1 MSKYEAFGQL
11 GQAEP
16 ASGSWNT
23 SSELSACVCAD
34 DRGAAYRAVVPSSG
48 CNVIPRRARPGL
60 AGLRPPTLGVMA
72 AKGVSNPHKHRGG
85 ERRQLSLP
93 ELSQLS
99 SAGVCAGGR
108 GGEPSKACAR
118 RGTWLPRTVEASCR
132 VSPSGPLRPT
142 ASGGG
147 ARCPLFRSPAALWL
161 TAEQPQPRRHLALR
175 QSGAALARFRR
186 LRMGLGLSEQGTPR
200 NVSKTLAPEM
210 AQARA
215 IIWPGLP
222 CVCRVRLPV
231 FAACEWGWG

>member
-1 MSKYEAFGQL
+1 MSMYEPLGQL
-11 GQAEP
+11 GKAEP
-16 ASGSWNT
+16 ASGSWNAC
-23 SSELSACVCAD
+23 SELSACVCAD

-142 ASGGG
+142 ARGRG
-147 ARCPLFRSPAALWL
+147 AKCPLFRLPAALL
-161 TAEQPQPRRHLALR
+161 LIGEQPRPRRRPALR
-175 QSGAALARFRR
+175 QSGAALARCR
-186 LRMGLGLSEQGTPR
+186 LRRRVCCLQDQHDHVLRPLRGCGGNQGLEFSHALPAHG
-200 NVSKTLAPEM
+200 V
-210 AQARA
+210 RA
-215 IIWPGLP
+215 
-222 CVCRVRLPV
+222 
-231 FAACEWGWG
+231 WGWG